1 MVFTRPIKLCVSFC
15 IFLSLV
21 WTLHAQPTPNTK
33 RFNIL
38 GPGAQLFLDSVLR
51 QKFVPQ
57 FDGFYHA
64 HAIVANQFTGNNDCI
79 VLSELQD
86 PEEIE
91 NKIVHIQF
99 TLKGWNLIQTSTEI
113 LYVDVSSKL
122 NSPRPLND
130 TARIHSNVHF
140 AEEGIKNGLI
150 QDYTGKNVLI
160 GVVDIGFQT
169 DHPTFYSY
177 DGNQYRVKR
186 FWNQQKTGNPPSQ
199 FNYGIEYKDSNA
211 IVGAVDDDGTHGTHV
226 AGIAGGSGLG
236 SPNFKYRGMA
246 PMSDLSFVGIQY
258 TNDTLPG
265 SGLGDYIVANPTI
278 IDGYNY
284 VFKYAEQKGQAAVC
298 NLSWGMHTG
307 PHDGTSLFD
316 RSVKALVGSGRIIV
330 GAAGNDG
337 GNQMHSHKQ
346 LDGDTVYTLAIDR
359 NRRDFRHE
367 NIFTD
372 IWGGVNERLS
382 IQVALVDTLG
392 NELLKSQWNRA
403 GDCVNCGAYKNIL
416 SNGLDTI
423 WIVWTEQ
430 NYVFNKKPNMLLIVE
445 HNRPNTGYIRLGIT
459 SSGEYNA
466 WNSGQAYRW
475 TSGSFLKGH
484 KGQSFGKKFV
494 EGSPEGSV
502 GENGGSGTH
511 TLTAGAYI
519 NRNEWT
525 NYKGEYFYQP
535 WNEVGSIAGFSSRGP
550 MPKSKEFPNGR
561 IKPDIIA
568 PGQMIASALHRR
580 LVPGWLN
587 NELIHKTQFKGNDVY
602 WALFSGTS
610 MASPHVAGIVA
621 LYLQA
626 NEWLT
631 PAEIRQLWRL
641 TARKDKYTTNDSNG
655 NSGYGKIDAFE
666 TLKILDQYAGL
677 KQKDKKGGW
686 AYFLKNDREL
696 VIWNSKFIESIQVEI
711 FSINGVR
718 VLSKKGNNELL
729 VDISGLSYGMY
740 FFKAQNLESHESF
753 SATFVR

>member
-1 MVFTRPIKLCVSFC
+1 MFHRPIKGCV
-15 IFLSLV
+15 IFSIFFTLV
-21 WTLHAQPTPNTK
+21 WSLQAQSPSNTK
-33 RFNIL
+33 KFNIF
-38 GPGAQLFLDSVLR
+38 GPSAQLFLDSVLR
-51 QKFVPQ
+51 QKFIPQ

-64 HAIVANQFTGNNDCI
+64 QAIVTKYFSGNNDCVI
-79 VLSELQD
+79 LSELQD
-86 PEEIE
+86 PDGFD
-91 NKIVHIQF
+91 NKIVHLQF
-99 TLKGWNLIQTSTEI
+99 TLKGWNLIQMSPEI

-122 NSPRPLND
+122 NSPRSLND
-130 TARIHSNVHF
+130 TARIHSRVYL
-140 AEEGIKNGLI
+140 AEEGLRNGLN
-150 QDYTGKNVLI
+150 QNYNGKNVLI

-169 DHPTFYSY
+169 DHPTFYSS

-186 FWNQQKTGNPPSQ
+186 FWNQQKIGIPPSQ
-199 FNYGIEYKDSNA
+199 FNYGIEYKDSNT
-211 IVGAVDDDGTHGTHV
+211 ISSAVDDDGTHGTHV

-236 SPNFKYRGMA
+236 SPNLKYRGMA
-246 PMSDLSFVGIQY
+246 PMSDLAFVGIKY
-258 TNDTLPG
+258 TNDTLTG

-284 VFKYAEQKGQAAVC
+284 VFKYAERIGQAAVC

-337 GNQMHSHKQ
+337 GNQMHCNQK
-346 LDGDTVYTLAIDR
+346 LDGDTVYTVAIDK
-359 NRRDFRHE
+359 NRRDFRRE
-367 NIFTD
+367 NILVD
-372 IWGGVNERLS
+372 IWGGVNDRLS
-382 IQVALVDTLG
+382 IQVALVDTFG
-392 NELLKSQWNRA
+392 NKLLESQWNRA
-403 GDCVNCGAYKNIL
+403 GDCINCGAYKSL
-416 SNGLDTI
+416 LTNGLDTI

-430 NYVFNKKPNMLLIVE
+430 NYVFNKKSNMLLIVE

-484 KGQSFGKKFV
+484 KGQSFGKNFV

-525 NYKGEYFYQP
+525 NYKGEYFYQS

-550 MPKSKEFPNGR
+550 MPKSQEFPTGR

-568 PGQMIASALHRR
+568 PGQMIASSLHRR

-587 NELIHKTQFKGNDVY
+587 NELVYKTQYKGSDVY
-602 WALFSGTS
+602 WAMFSGTS

-655 NSGYGKIDAFE
+655 NSGFGKIDAYE
-666 TLKILDQYAGL
+666 TLKILDQYTGL
-677 KQKDKKGGW
+677 KQKDKKEGW
-686 AYFLKNDREL
+686 GYFLKNDREL
-696 VIWNSKFIESIQVEI
+696 LVGNNKLCEHIQVEI
-711 FSINGVR
+711 FSMNGVR
-718 VLSKKGNNELL
+718 VMSKKGKNELSF
-729 VDISGLSYGMY
+729 DISGLSGGMY
-740 FFKAQNLESHESF
+740 FLKAQNLESYESF